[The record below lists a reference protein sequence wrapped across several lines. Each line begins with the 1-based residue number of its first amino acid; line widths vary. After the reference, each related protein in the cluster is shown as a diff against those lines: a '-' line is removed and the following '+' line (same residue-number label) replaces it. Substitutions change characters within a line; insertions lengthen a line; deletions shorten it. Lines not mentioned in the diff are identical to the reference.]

1 MRDSVVGAR
10 PGSQQADRN
19 HKTAAFAA
27 DDFEVGQVFPAARAE
42 RLQGI
47 AALEFGDVW
56 GEILGL

>member
-1 MRDSVVGAR
+1 VAR
-10 PGSQQADRN
+10 ERGGIQQADGN